1 MTTSKG
7 ITKCTVPI
15 WMLTMFYKAE
25 YKYYGR
31 VSGCNSDPHSLFS
44 NYTSKLQFLSVS
56 VVLLYK
62 ILGFV
67 FFNSAISL
75 PVCCNA
81 YRNTEQSAVT
91 LKHD

>member
-1 MTTSKG
+1 MVEFLDA
-7 ITKCTVPI
+7 IQIIIPY
-15 WMLTMFYKAE
+15 F
-25 YKYYGR
+25 
-31 VSGCNSDPHSLFS
+31 F
-44 NYTSKLQFLSVS
+44 NYTSKFQFLRKS